1 MSTSAGSGVLL
12 RDIAY
17 SRSGDKGDISNI
29 TVIPFDHADWDF
41 LVENLTVERVAERFA
56 GLVTGRVDRYEMPGL
71 RALNFV
77 MYGALDGGVST
88 SLRVDPHGK
97 SYQSVMLDIVLPR

>member
-1 MSTSAGSGVLL
+1 MNARSESGVLL

-29 TVIPFDHADWDF
+29 TVIPFDRSDWDF
-41 LVENLTVERVAERFA
+41 LVENLTTERVAERFA
-56 GLVTGRVDRYEMPGL
+56 GLVTGRVERFEMPGL
-71 RALNFV
+71 CALNFV

-88 SLRVDPHGK
+88 SLRLDPHGK